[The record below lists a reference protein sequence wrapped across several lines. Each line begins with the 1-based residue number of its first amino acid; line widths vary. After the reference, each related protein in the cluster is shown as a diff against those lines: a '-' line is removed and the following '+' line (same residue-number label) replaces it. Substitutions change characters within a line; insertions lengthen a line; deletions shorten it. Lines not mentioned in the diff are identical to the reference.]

1 MTSGTTDS
9 WAGKVLAL
17 RGDKQMPTILI
28 LAVTMQVKNTIA
40 TTTSTKTAPL
50 NKEVALFP
58 LYQGNFSS
66 HDSYFFPAIVFPK
79 RKY

>member
-9 WAGKVLAL
+9 WAGKALAL
-17 RGDKQMPTILI
+17 KGDKQMPSILI

-40 TTTSTKTAPL
+40 ITTKTLPL
-50 NKEVALFP
+50 DKEGTLFP

-66 HDSYFFPAIVFPK
+66 HDSYLFPAIAFPK
-79 RKY
+79 HKY

>member
-9 WAGKVLAL
+9 WAGKALAL
-17 RGDKQMPTILI
+17 KGDKQMPTILI

-40 TTTSTKTAPL
+40 TTTTKTAPL
-50 NKEVALFP
+50 DKEVASFP

-66 HDSYFFPAIVFPK
+66 HDSYLFPAIVFPK